1 MDGEVGKRKYGVTNR
16 MKRKDP
22 DRWRIKINRRID
34 GK

>member
-22 DRWRIKINRRID
+22 DRWVGYSSR
-34 GK
+34 